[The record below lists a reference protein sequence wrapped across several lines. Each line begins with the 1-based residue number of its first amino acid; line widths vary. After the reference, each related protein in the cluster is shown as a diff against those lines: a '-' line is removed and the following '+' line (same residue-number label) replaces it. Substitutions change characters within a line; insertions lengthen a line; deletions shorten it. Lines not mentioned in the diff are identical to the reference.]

1 MATENNKNIT
11 YPSREDLSKRQK
23 IVLDSEVKTN
33 LLSKVIT
40 FVNAIKV
47 KHS

>member
-11 YPSREDLSKRQK
+11 YSSKEDLLKRQK
-23 IVLDSEVKTN
+23 IVLDNTVKN
-33 LLSKVIT
+33 SLAGKVSA
-40 FVNAIKV
+40 FVNAVKV